1 MSTYS
6 CWVDYITPKSLMCLI
21 YNLRSSVCLNSAKW
35 THAKHQSTAGGTFD
49 SLRASPRVL
58 CLVSRRARPSVSLP
72 QQRYSHR
79 YHKPHHTLWKY
90 KVTANS
96 GEGPPAADTHRSAE
110 RYSAAELPPTQA
122 GHTPTVCRDVS
133 MRSATGSQPLS
144 PEPSAWWQSSVELSR
159 VKDTLCLQT
168 QSEMCFG
175 ETLCASIINS
185 IACCF
190 LCSSLFKVII
200 VNFIQSLNLSLY
212 LAH

>member
-49 SLRASPRVL
+49 RTFESFTEGALSGL
-58 CLVSRRARPSVSLP
+58 QARPSVSLP

-96 GEGPPAADTHRSAE
+96 GERPRAADTHRSAA
-110 RYSAAELPPTQA
+110 RYSAAELPHTGA

-133 MRSATGSQPLS
+133 TRSATGSQPLS

-159 VKDTLCLQT
+159 VKDTLCL
-168 QSEMCFG
+168 
-175 ETLCASIINS
+175 TLLTCHVAVLDTKWDEFWRNT
-185 IACCF
+185 
-190 LCSSLFKVII
+190 
-200 VNFIQSLNLSLY
+200 LY
-212 LAH
+212 EYY